1 MYPNL
6 YYVFKDFFGIEWN
19 FLKVFNTF
27 GFFVALAF
35 IGAAAVLTAELKRKQ
50 AKGLFVF
57 TEQTIIVGGPASI
70 AELATNFILGFILGF
85 KLIGVLT
92 VPGALNDPQS
102 FILSSRGNLPLGILF
117 GIIFTGLKWW
127 EKHKGKLTTS
137 EKRIIRIW
145 PQDRVGDMVIFAAV
159 FGFVGAKVF
168 NSLENWND
176 FIANPI
182 ESLISFSGL
191 TFYGGLIC
199 AALALYFY
207 SKKYKIPFVH
217 LCDANAPGLMLAY
230 AIGRIGCQVSGDGD
244 WGILNSALI
253 SNTQAKL
260 IPATTDQF
268 NAALQANKGFYA
280 QQFATFDSV
289 QSLHVKPFWGLP
301 DWFFGYNFPHN
312 VINEGVGLTGCDG
325 NYCHYLPISVFPTSF
340 YETVVCLILFGSLW
354 FLRKKINVAGRLFAV
369 YLILNGMERF
379 IIEKIRVNTKYDI
392 LFHPTQ
398 AEIISSLLI
407 LAGILLYWYAPKLK
421 ARSVVAV
428 SSEKK

>member
-6 YYVFKDFFGIEWN
+6 YYVFKDFFGVDWN
-19 FLKVFNTF
+19 WLKVFNSF

-35 IGAAAVLTAELKRKQ
+35 IGAAATLTAELKRKQ
-50 AKGLFVF
+50 AKGLFVY
-57 TEQTIIVGGPASI
+57 TEQSITIGGAASI
-70 AELATNFILGFILGF
+70 SELVTNFILGFILGF
-85 KLIGVLT
+85 KIIGVLT
-92 VPGALNDPQS
+92 IPDALNDPQA
-102 FILSSRGNLPLGILF
+102 FILSSRGNLPLGIVF
-117 GIIFTGLKWW
+117 GIILTGLKWW
-127 EKHKGKLTTS
+127 EKHKGKLAKA

-159 FGFVGAKVF
+159 FGFAGAKIF

-176 FIANPI
+176 FLANPI

-199 AALALYFY
+199 AALALYYY
-207 SKKYKIPFVH
+207 SKKHKIPFIH

-253 SNTQAKL
+253 SNSQAKL
-260 IPATTDQF
+260 IPATTQQF
-268 NAALQANKGFYA
+268 NAVLQANKGFYS
-280 QQFATFDSV
+280 QQFATFDTV

-301 DWFFGYNFPHN
+301 DWFFGYNYPHN
-312 VINEGVGLTGCDG
+312 VINEGIGLAGCDG

-340 YETVVCLILFGSLW
+340 YETIVCLILFGLIW
-354 FLRKKINVAGRLFAV
+354 FLRKKINLAGRLFAI
-369 YLILNGMERF
+369 YLILNGIERF

-407 LAGILLYWYAPKLK
+407 ISGIVLYYYAPKWK
-421 ARSVVAV
+421 SI
-428 SSEKK
+428 STSKSD

>member
-6 YYVFKDFFGIEWN
+6 YYVFKDFFGIELN

-57 TEQTIIVGGPASI
+57 TEQTIVVGGPASL
-70 AELATNFILGFILGF
+70 AELITNFILGFLLGF
-85 KLIGVLT
+85 KIIGVLT
-92 VPGALNDPQS
+92 VPNALNDPQS
-102 FILSSRGNLPLGILF
+102 FILSSQGNLPLGIVF
-117 GIIFTGLKWW
+117 GIVLGGLKWW
-127 EKHKGKLTTS
+127 EKHKAKLAVS

-159 FGFVGAKVF
+159 FGFAGAKVF

-176 FIANPI
+176 FVANPI

-199 AALALYFY
+199 AALALCVY
-207 SKKYKIPFVH
+207 SKKNKIPFIH

-268 NAALQANKGFYA
+268 NAAVQANQGFYA
-280 QQFATFDSV
+280 QQFATFDKV

-301 DWFFGYNFPHN
+301 DWLFGYNFPHN
-312 VINEGVGLTGCDG
+312 VINEGVGLAGCDG

-340 YETVVCLILFGSLW
+340 YETVVCLGLFGLLW
-354 FLRKKINVAGRLFAV
+354 FLRKKIYIAGRLFAV
-369 YLILNGMERF
+369 YLILNGIERF
-379 IIEKIRVNTKYDI
+379 TIEKIRVNTKYDI

-407 LAGILLYWYAPKLK
+407 LAGILLYWYAPKIK
-421 ARSVVAV
+421 ASTVA
-428 SSEKK
+428 SEKK